1 MKIKVSREIL
11 WQTFLKEKDS
21 KTFEALFYGFNSRL
35 IKFCIYYVHQR
46 EIAEEIVS
54 DVFIKCWQN
63 RNNLDHIINAET
75 YLFVCVKNQ
84 ALNYN
89 KKMSSVYLVAL
100 DDQVVEFIDT
110 SSPDLK
116 MERKELL
123 FKLDQ
128 AIETLPLQC
137 KIIFRLVKEDGMK
150 CKEVAEILN
159 LSPRTVH
166 TQLFRAMK
174 KLSVIMERHDDRK
187 PAAYQKG
194 AISML
199 VAISLS
205 VFSLIYRCYMLAG

>member
-1 MKIKVSREIL
+1 MKVKVSKEIL

-21 KTFEALFYGFNSRL
+21 KAFEALFYGFNSRL

-54 DVFIKCWQN
+54 DIFIKCWQN

-89 KKMSSVYLVAL
+89 KKMSSVHLVSL
-100 DDQVVEFIDT
+100 DNQAIEFIDT

-137 KIIFRLVKEDGMK
+137 KIVFRLVKEDGMR
-150 CKEVAEILN
+150 CKEVADILN
-159 LSPRTVH
+159 LSTRTVH

-174 KLSVIMERHDDRK
+174 KLSVIMMQHDDDRT
-187 PAAYQKG
+187 PADYKKQKIYTLTLIG
-194 AISML
+194 L
-199 VAISLS
+199 FLTCLLS
-205 VFSLIYRCYMLAG
+205 GL

>member
-1 MKIKVSREIL
+1 LIKKQVSKEFL

-21 KTFEALFYGFNSRL
+21 KAFEALFFCFNSRL

-63 RNNLDHIINAET
+63 RNNLEHIINVET
-75 YLFVCVKNQ
+75 YLFVCVKNL
-84 ALNYN
+84 ALNYS
-89 KKMSSVYLVAL
+89 KKISSVHLVSL
-100 DDQVVEFIDT
+100 DDQAIEFIDR

-150 CKEVAEILN
+150 CKEVADILN
-159 LSPRTVH
+159 LSTRTVH

-174 KLSVIMERHDDRK
+174 KLSGIMMKHADRK
-187 PAAYQKG
+187 PGDHQKQKFS
-194 AISML
+194 IL
-199 VAISLS
+199 SLTGLFLS
-205 VFSLIYRCYMLAG
+205 FLFSGL